1 MYQISEILGKEDR
14 AAYYKDLTEKIRLA
28 FHSVYITKDKRLLNE
43 LQGLYVMAIAFGMV
57 QDDTKRIFERRLEA
71 LVKAADYHLATGFL
85 STPFLLDV
93 LWDAGFHDTACK
105 VLYQDTCPS
114 WLYGV
119 KMGATTI
126 WENWEGIVKME
137 VSPHT
142 ASIIMPLAVL
152 QTSFTGGCRGKEIG
166 IWLPKNND
174 ISGSYRQDFLCFFF
188 L

>member
-1 MYQISEILGKEDR
+1 M
-14 AAYYKDLTEKIRLA
+14 
-28 FHSVYITKDKRLLNE
+28 NE

-114 WLYGV
+114 WLYEV

-126 WENWEGIVKME
+126 WENWEGIREDGSISTHSFNHYAFGCIADFIYRRIAGVK
-137 VSPHT
+137 SC
-142 ASIIMPLAVL
+142 LL
-152 QTSFTGGCRGKEIG
+152 YTS
-166 IWLPKNND
+166 
-174 ISGSYRQDFLCFFF
+174 
-188 L
+188 